1 MLNMWR
7 KVHYN
12 NNNDDDDDD
21 NDHNDETTAT
31 FYGHYTGQ
39 PALAGTYSWKPE
51 NFVSL
56 FTTLLKSI
64 GDIRYW
70 CWSQS
75 SDTEI

>member
-39 PALAGTYSWKPE
+39 PALAVTYS
-51 NFVSL
+51 
-56 FTTLLKSI
+56 
-64 GDIRYW
+64 
-70 CWSQS
+70 
-75 SDTEI
+75 